1 MTRAGHS
8 NYTAA
13 AMVRVLVVILSLA
26 SLTQVELLL
35 VFAWWSRYTCF
46 TSTYENEN
54 KLITLPGTGNTDL
67 LQ

>member
-8 NYTAA
+8 NYPTA

-35 VFAWWSRYTCF
+35 VFAWSRYTCF

-54 KLITLPGTGNTDL
+54 KLITFPGTGNTDL